1 MAQLQ
6 TFEDKCSIES
16 YLQGD
21 SSLLIYLPEI
31 EKKEKI
37 RKLLLLKGNLKN
49 NLETLELEW
58 QSIKNSLDSAQEKK
72 SIQTSNELKYSEL
85 LNSIKLSEKNCEKF
99 EAEIAELNYINRTRK
114 NKNSDKIASKSQ
126 KDPNLIHQNN
136 KIGFENLRNRYTKT
150 IQKNT
155 RNLELIKAKQ
165 LNLDQ
170 LETQYNELKL
180 QMQMIR
186 EDNQRIEKQLELKKE
201 MPKIWEIEKKES
213 YFLKEKAV
221 NLKRRCEE
229 KGLIPKK
236 NENQEEFVNFEN
248 EKTDKFS
255 QNYRLENERL
265 TNFEIQEQNENQESD
280 EIAIEMRSISVK
292 PLEINYQS
300 IEALKPLNQEKE
312 TTNITLTPLVNFN

>member
-1 MAQLQ
+1 
-6 TFEDKCSIES
+6 
-16 YLQGD
+16 
-21 SSLLIYLPEI
+21 
-31 EKKEKI
+31 
-37 RKLLLLKGNLKN
+37 
-49 NLETLELEW
+49 
-58 QSIKNSLDSAQEKK
+58 
-72 SIQTSNELKYSEL
+72 
-85 LNSIKLSEKNCEKF
+85 
-99 EAEIAELNYINRTRK
+99 
-114 NKNSDKIASKSQ
+114 
-126 KDPNLIHQNN
+126 
-136 KIGFENLRNRYTKT
+136 
-150 IQKNT
+150 
-155 RNLELIKAKQ
+155 
-165 LNLDQ
+165 
-170 LETQYNELKL
+170 
-180 QMQMIR
+180 MQMIR

-300 IEALKPLNQEKE
+300 IEALKPLN
-312 TTNITLTPLVNFN
+312 